1 MDMMVGNC
9 SQNPQ
14 KGDYGHAHGREGPQ
28 PGFQAHF
35 LHEGYRIDDVD
46 SLLDKI
52 AESLAAWETHHPES
66 VTVTSDML
74 VPSQLPVARF
84 RETYKKDGVDAF
96 IEEARETLEFYETY
110 RCH

>member
-1 MDMMVGNC
+1 MDTLTAEKVRN
-9 SQNPQ
+9 QVFKLTFFN
-14 KGDYGHAHGREGPQ
+14 
-28 PGFQAHF
+28 
-35 LHEGYRIDDVD
+35 EGYRIDDVD

-52 AESLAAWETHHPES
+52 AESLAAWETHRPES

-96 IEEARETLEFYETY
+96 IEEAREALEFYETY
-110 RCH
+110 RYR

>member
-1 MDMMVGNC
+1 MDTLTVEKVRN
-9 SQNPQ
+9 QVFKLTFFN
-14 KGDYGHAHGREGPQ
+14 
-28 PGFQAHF
+28 
-35 LHEGYRIDDVD
+35 EGYRIDDVD

-84 RETYKKDGVDAF
+84 RGDVQEG
-96 IEEARETLEFYETY
+96 
-110 RCH
+110 RCRRVHRGS